1 MILISHGFTPTYLK
15 FDKTIEKMLIV
26 DKGGEKQ
33 RNKDMSDRGVFDIGG
48 EI

>member
-1 MILISHGFTPTYLK
+1 MVI
-15 FDKTIEKMLIV
+15 D

-33 RNKDMSDRGVFDIGG
+33 RYEWYGSIWHMGRDITKERDSDRGVFDIGG

>member
-1 MILISHGFTPTYLK
+1 MVI
-15 FDKTIEKMLIV
+15 D

-33 RNKDMSDRGVFDIGG
+33 TKIRGREGRETKIVKKGKKHKDILTYDIGG